1 VSGGSHLVHRY
12 RVGMRPKKIP
22 TSARPQ
28 YILIILSRRGGLM
41 IVHRFGDA
49 IGRIVPLVLC
59 GLLVFCFAARAAAP
73 TLDEN
78 DRASWAGMMLRVA
91 AVEEFL
97 TDVAGGSR
105 TGAGDLCFSA
115 LAQEVRD
122 LVRDGNNIGVL
133 IGLAAKMAHPIDRFT
148 LEDQV
153 EKSLKVELA
162 NARASQQI
170 LTSLVAGDCATNA
183 FVATEARRVIAFA
196 DDLLNAIH
204 ALRAKLESANTA
216 VATQQGLR

>member
-1 VSGGSHLVHRY
+1 
-12 RVGMRPKKIP
+12 
-22 TSARPQ
+22 
-28 YILIILSRRGGLM
+28 M

-49 IGRIVPLVLC
+49 VGRIAPLVLC
-59 GLLVFCFAARAAAP
+59 GFFVFSSIARAAAP
-73 TLDEN
+73 TLDES
-78 DRASWAGMMLRVA
+78 DRANWAGMMRRIA

-105 TGAGDLCFSA
+105 AGAGDFCFSA

-153 EKSLKVELA
+153 EKSLKVEVA
-162 NARASQQI
+162 AARASQQI
-170 LTSLVAGDCATNA
+170 LTSLAAGDCATNA
-183 FVATEARRVIAFA
+183 FVATEARRVSAFA